1 MDGDGVLEGGVG
13 HGIEDGSEGLFLD
26 NGHVRPRFDD
36 GGLHVE
42 AAGVIGR
49 NEWFASAEQPPALLL
64 GLRHCSQ
71 IVLNGVTTHQRPHQH
86 AGFQRIT
93 HPHRPVHRRQT
104 INQVAINALLGDES
118 ARGRATLAGGGQSTE
133 GHSAHRRSHVRLG
146 GDHRRVVPAQFQQAP
161 AQAGRHFLGHQPAG
175 GHGARER
182 DQGQASILEHAVA
195 HYAAAAHDEEE
206 DGGMAQLLQHLIGH
220 PHHSYGSQR
229 SLRRRLPDRYVAD
242 YGGDERVPRP
252 DGRREVESGDHADGS
267 QRMPLFL
274 YAMMRAFA
282 RHGEPVELA
291 GEPHRE
297 VADIDHLLNLAL
309 AFHYG
314 LTHL

>member
-1 MDGDGVLEGGVG
+1 M
-13 HGIEDGSEGLFLD
+13 
-26 NGHVRPRFDD
+26 P
-36 GGLHVE
+36 
-42 AAGVIGR
+42 
-49 NEWFASAEQPPALLL
+49 SAEQPPALLL

-133 GHSAHRRSHVRLG
+133 GHSAHRRPHVRLG
-146 GDHRRVVPAQFQQAP
+146 GNHRRTLPPNSSRLRPKRDATFSATNRPVATEPVNETR
-161 AQAGRHFLGHQPAG
+161 GRRRSWSMRSPTT
-175 GHGARER
+175 
-182 DQGQASILEHAVA
+182 
-195 HYAAAAHDEEE
+195 AAAAHDEEE
-206 DGGMAQLLQHLIGH
+206 DGMTQLLQHLVGH

-229 SLRRRLPDRYVAD
+229 SLRRRLPHRHVAD

-252 DGRREVESGDHADGS
+252 DGRREVESGDHADGP
-267 QRMPLFL
+267 QRMPLLL
-274 YAMMRAFA
+274 YTMMRALA

-314 LTHL
+314 LTHLQGDQESQILLLPAQFLRYVQYGLTPHGSGHAGPSQR